1 MTDLSERTSDF
12 IKDLGD
18 AARRNPISAALIG
31 MGAVWLLTGGRPV
44 ERGGDLFR
52 AAGLD
57 RASEAAKNTM
67 AGAMSSAT
75 DAFDAT
81 TNAVREGA
89 ADTLQHASRLGA
101 EYRNALPNPAD
112 MIDSARDRLGDLF
125 EAQPLALG
133 AIGLAIGA
141 GIAAALPTTAIEE
154 SYLGE
159 ASAAVKGRASDIA
172 GQQVEKATTLAND
185 VAGAAAEEARRQGL
199 TVENAKAAVGDLS
212 DKVGRVAAAAGS
224 RTGAN
229 QFTPHN
235 KQ

>member
-1 MTDLSERTSDF
+1 MTDLTERTSDF
-12 IKDLGD
+12 IKDLGE

-44 ERGGDLFR
+44 EGGSALFR

-57 RASEAAKNTM
+57 RASEATKNTM
-67 AGAMSSAT
+67 AGVVSSAT

-89 ADTLQHASRLGA
+89 ADTFQHASRLGA

-112 MIDSARDRLGDLF
+112 MMETARDRLGNLF

-159 ASAAVKGRASDIA
+159 TSAAVKNRASDIV
-172 GQQVEKATTLAND
+172 GRQVEKAATLASD
-185 VAGAAAEEARRQGL
+185 AAGAAAEEAQRQAL
-199 TVENAKAAVGDLS
+199 TVENAKAAIEDLS
-212 DKVGRVAAAAGS
+212 GRVGRVATAAGS
-224 RTGAN
+224 RAGPNEPTS
-229 QFTPHN
+229 QH
-235 KQ
+235 

>member
-1 MTDLSERTSDF
+1 MTDLTERTSDF
-12 IKDLGD
+12 IKDLGE

-44 ERGGDLFR
+44 EGGGALFR

-57 RASEAAKNTM
+57 RASEATKNTM
-67 AGAMSSAT
+67 AGAVSSAT
-75 DAFDAT
+75 DAFDTT

-89 ADTLQHASRLGA
+89 ADTFQHASRLGA

-112 MIDSARDRLGDLF
+112 MMETARDRLGNLF

-159 ASAAVKGRASDIA
+159 TSAAVKNSDIV
-172 GQQVEKATTLAND
+172 GRQVEKAATLASD
-185 VAGAAAEEARRQGL
+185 AAGAAAEEAQRQGL
-199 TVENAKAAVGDLS
+199 TVENAKAAIEDLS
-212 DKVGRVAAAAGS
+212 GRVGRVATAAGS
-224 RTGAN
+224 RAGPNEPTS
-229 QFTPHN
+229 QH
-235 KQ
+235 